1 MSNPFNYLSE
11 KPERKNLLFGH
22 KKILEALVDIV
33 GNCPAPFTIGLF
45 GRWGSG
51 KSSIAESLQSAVKVK
66 EIPVVLFDVWKHEG
80 DALRRTFL
88 KEIHKQLRTYGN
100 KFFDMDFKLSPR
112 IEGDVQK
119 KLEDDFSWKRISNIV
134 LNYLVLPLLV
144 CVLFYFRLR
153 EIWPSAADIV
163 KSWGSEVVTLAVLL
177 AILQFVYSYFKDL
190 AIASDVLITQN
201 RLTDPH
207 DFEEEFNR
215 ILNATQY
222 ERIAIVFDNLDRVS
236 GESALAIISTIKT
249 FLEPVDV
256 NNERK
261 KVIFILPCDV
271 NAIKTHIS
279 AVMQSQVAANFNSSK
294 PTVQTHQNSQN
305 EAYDYAD
312 EFLRKFFNTIIWIPE
327 FYEVEL
333 EKYAS
338 EKLKETKIKEFDNT
352 DLAWLIIQVFSQNP
366 RQIIQFINVLISN
379 YLVMR
384 EISQD
389 NGFGNTLFHQNNVP
403 QLAKFVLLVQRFP
416 QVMEAY
422 RVSKTYDLMSP
433 SPVPVETLHGWNE
446 FNRFRENTAG
456 IKIASLEP
464 FFTFKISD
472 YERQLPGVT
481 KLFDAMDNNEVSIAI
496 VEAENLKIGNH
507 LEEFSGAVRNYL
519 KHKSN
524 SVIITNF
531 LNTLFAI
538 TETKKITLTSNT
550 YLGLQKGLRES
561 GLTHVERIIPR
572 LLVNEFI
579 NKDTGIIVTEFIKE
593 KVVTRWVDV
602 LRNQHGEAKTIS
614 LTEDMEIDIVRQL
627 QVLHDY
633 IKFDLQEL
641 LRGTLTAKA
650 GNLLLAEALVD
661 SNVQEKF
668 LGTSFVEA
676 SLIELIAAL
685 TKYDN
690 VAKRIAIITKVD
702 KSILKSVPFQSVLE
716 KLSQFLN
723 HANVAINLEEKIMIV
738 EQSLI
743 LLDCFAEQMRNDT
756 DSAAAT
762 GFVNMITTT
771 HNNIAPARYV
781 FLPFAAVLSEF
792 GNQYY
797 PRLIDRIYMDF
808 SSNLNSTNPNAI
820 TETLK
825 KMPNAE
831 SFVGQYKD
839 TIRPNVRNSPDQFL
853 AIYEFAPEAVR
864 LEMLSQWVNEVR
876 FEWLTTYQDKF
887 IATGLPDLK
896 SIFDAI
902 VNRLRDHNNPDHW
915 KFALAFLNKLG
926 LKAEDIEKQSQ
937 EVTESIFIPDEASI
951 NNLMEVLVA
960 KLQFEDQNIAEMA
973 LNWVRNLRCLSNS
986 DKAVIA
992 GKLVPW
998 LATIGHTFR
1007 PNVYEAIAEGFS
1019 NLDPKVKLEYVNYLL
1034 GVLILQSGNT
1044 TYIAEA
1050 VKYVRRL
1057 DISISD
1063 FLPKLESIHSN
1074 GLAARGNNPTQAKSL
1089 IDALFSLTERHTDK
1103 RVKELHQSAVET
1115 ISQM

>member
-1 MSNPFNYLSE
+1 M
-11 KPERKNLLFGH
+11 
-22 KKILEALVDIV
+22 DIV

-51 KSSIAESLQSAVKVK
+51 KSSIAESLQNAVRVK

-88 KEIHKQLRTYGN
+88 KEIYKQLRAYGD
-100 KFFDMDFKLSPR
+100 KFFDMHFNLSPR

-119 KLEDDFSWKRISNIV
+119 RLEDDFSWKRIGHIV
-134 LNYLVLPLLV
+134 LNYIILPLLV

-163 KSWGSEVVTLAVLL
+163 RSWGNEVVTLAVLL

-256 NNERK
+256 NNKRK

-279 AVMQSQVAANFNSSK
+279 AVMQSQVAASFHSGK
-294 PTVQTHQNSQN
+294 PIVQTNQHSQN

-333 EKYAS
+333 ERYAS
-338 EKLKETKIKEFDNT
+338 EKLKETKIKEFDNP

-422 RVSKTYDLMSP
+422 RVSKAYDLMSP
-433 SPVPVETLHGWNE
+433 APLPAETLQGWNE

-481 KLFDAMDNNEVSIAI
+481 KLFDAMDNNEVSLALA
-496 VEAENLKIGNH
+496 EAENLKIENH

-538 TETKKITLTSNT
+538 TEEKKIKLTSNT

-579 NKDTGIIVTEFIKE
+579 NKDTGIIVMEIIKE

-602 LRNQHGEAKTIS
+602 LRNQQGEAKTIS
-614 LTEDMEIDIVRQL
+614 LTEDIEIDMIRQL
-627 QVLHDY
+627 QVLHNY
-633 IKFDLQEL
+633 IRFELQEL
-641 LRGTLTAKA
+641 LRGTSTAKA
-650 GNLLLAEALVD
+650 GNLSLAEVLVD
-661 SNVQEKF
+661 SNVQQKF
-668 LGTSFVEA
+668 LGTGFVEV
-676 SLIELIAAL
+676 SLTELIAAL

-690 VAKRIAIITKVD
+690 VVKRIAIITKVE
-702 KSILKSVPFQSVLE
+702 KSILKLVPLQTVLE

-723 HANVAINLEEKIMIV
+723 HANVAINLEEKIVTV
-738 EQSLI
+738 EQSLV
-743 LLDCFAEQMRNDT
+743 LMNCFEEQMKNDT
-756 DSAAAT
+756 DSAAAP
-762 GFVNMITTT
+762 GFVNMISMT

-781 FLPFAAVLSEF
+781 FLPFAARLSEF

-797 PRLIDRIYMDF
+797 PKLVEKIYMDF
-808 SSNLNSTNPNAI
+808 ASNLNSTNPIAI

-839 TIRPNVRNSPDQFL
+839 TIRPNVRKSPEQFL
-853 AIYEFAPEAVR
+853 AVYEFAPEAVR
-864 LEMLSQWVNEVR
+864 LEMLSQWINEVR
-876 FEWLTTYQDKF
+876 FEWLINHQDKLVAAGF
-887 IATGLPDLK
+887 PNLK

-902 VNRLRDHNNPDHW
+902 VNRLREHNNSNDW
-915 KFALAFLNKLG
+915 KFVLAFLNKLEI
-926 LKAEDIEKQSQ
+926 KAEDLEKQSQ
-937 EVTESIFIPDEASI
+937 ETAATIFRPDDVSIS
-951 NNLMEVLVA
+951 NLVEVLVS
-960 KLQFEDQNIAEMA
+960 KLQFEDQNVAEMA
-973 LNWVRNLRCLSNS
+973 LNWVRNLRCLSDL

-992 GKLVPW
+992 GKLIPW

-1019 NLDPKVKLEYVNYLL
+1019 ALDPKAKLEYVNYLL

-1044 TYIAEA
+1044 TYTAEA
-1050 VKYVRRL
+1050 VKYIRRL
-1057 DISISD
+1057 DVDISD

-1074 GLAARGNNPTQAKSL
+1074 ALASRGNNDTQARSL
-1089 IDALFSLTERHTDK
+1089 IDALFSLTEHHTEE
-1103 RVKELHQSAVET
+1103 RVRELHRSAVDT
-1115 ISQM
+1115 LSQM